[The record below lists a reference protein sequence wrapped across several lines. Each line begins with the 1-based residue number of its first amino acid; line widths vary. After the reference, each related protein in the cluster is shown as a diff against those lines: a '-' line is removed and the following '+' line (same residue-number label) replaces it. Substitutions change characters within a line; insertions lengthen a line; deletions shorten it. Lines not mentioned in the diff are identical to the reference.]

1 MTMNLDIQFLNAR
14 QGDAIWIRWGAG
26 RQIMIDMGTHK
37 TGEKLAERLRDLPK
51 RKRKFDLLVVTH
63 VDVDHIGGV
72 LSCVSEP
79 DEPIDG
85 LAFDDVWF
93 NGWEHLSGKRPAGEG
108 VRLEPMGGAQGEAFA
123 KWLRNEPWNEAFDGG
138 PVVRSDMTPIDMGD
152 SLTLTVIAPSQ
163 ARLEALKPDWKED
176 VKRAID
182 RGDLDEVSPGLEA
195 LGPSTPPVLESKV
208 DLEILAEK
216 SAPKDPSKANGS
228 SITLL
233 LEWEKRRVLL
243 TGDGFADELHEGL
256 AAFGNGEPVKLDMI
270 KTPHHGSRQ
279 NMTKALVEVVDC
291 PLWVFSSDGT
301 TFRHPD
307 AQAIARILQYGV
319 HPKPTLAFNAPST
332 FNGWWDNDAWR
343 DLFGYQVRYGT
354 ADDGLTVSF
363 TPA

>member
-26 RQIMIDMGTHK
+26 RQIMIDMGTHQ
-37 TGEKLAERLRDLPK
+37 TGVKLAERLRDLPK
-51 RKRKFDLLVVTH
+51 PQRNFDLLVVTH

-79 DEPIDG
+79 DKPVEG
-85 LAFDDVWF
+85 LAFNDVWF
-93 NGWEHLSGKRPAGEG
+93 NGWEHLSGKRPASEG
-108 VRLEPMGGAQGEAFA
+108 LRLEPMGGAQGEAFA
-123 KWLRNEPWNEAFDGG
+123 KWLRSQPWNKAFDRR
-138 PVVRSDMTPIDMGD
+138 PVVRSDMTPIHMGD
-152 SLTLTVIAPSQ
+152 GLTLTVIAPSQ

-176 VKRAID
+176 VKAAID

-195 LGPSTPPVLESKV
+195 LGPSTPPVLETKV

-243 TGDGFADELHEGL
+243 TGDGFAEELHEGL
-256 AAFGNGEPVKLDMI
+256 AALNNGEPVKLDVI

-279 NMTKALVEVVDC
+279 NMTKALVEAVDC

-307 AQAIARILQYGV
+307 AQAIARILQFGA
-319 HPKPTLAFNAPST
+319 HSTPTLAFNVPST
-332 FNGWWDNDAWR
+332 FNGWWNNDVWR
-343 DLFGYQVRYGT
+343 ELFEYQVRYGT
-354 ADDGLTVSF
+354 IEDGLTVSL